1 MPHAEFYI
9 ILAAIFGLFM
19 AWGVGAN
26 DVANA
31 MGTSVGSGAIT
42 IRQAIII
49 AIIFEAMGAMLAGGQ
64 VTDTIR
70 SQIIDI
76 QYFQNTP
83 RLFIFGMLAALLASG
98 TWLLIASWRGWPVS
112 TTHSIVG
119 AVIGFGLVASGADS
133 VHWSKCINIAL
144 SWVVTPIIAGIVS
157 FLLFRSVQTLI
168 FESKKP
174 THSAK
179 FYLPAYVFLS
189 IIVLALVTLF
199 SGLNHLGIAISFS
212 QAIWI
217 SVLISLI
224 AAIIGRILL
233 QRFHNLRDT
242 QKTPNFAQLEKV
254 FGILMIFT
262 ACTMAF
268 AHGSNDVANA
278 IGPLAAIVTI
288 AHGAI
293 LNTHSPIP
301 FWVMGLGAFGIMLG
315 LATYGYR
322 VIATI
327 GHEITQL
334 TPSRGFAAQL
344 ATAST
349 VLVSSGIGLPISTT
363 QTLVGAVLGVGIAR
377 GIGAINLTVVGS
389 IFVSWVI
396 TLPAGALLSIVYYFV
411 LKTLLN

>member
-1 MPHAEFYI
+1 MPHAELYI
-9 ILAAIFGLFM
+9 ILAAVFGLFM

-42 IRQAIII
+42 IRQAILI
-49 AIIFEAMGAMLAGGQ
+49 AVIFEALGAMLAGGQ

-70 SQIIDI
+70 SRIIDVH
-76 QYFQNTP
+76 YFQDTP
-83 RLFIFGMLAALLASG
+83 RLFIYGMLAALLSAG

-133 VHWSKCINIAL
+133 VHWSQCIDIAL
-144 SWVVTPIIAGIVS
+144 SWVVTPIIAGILA
-157 FLLFRSVQTLI
+157 FLLFRSVQALV

-189 IIVLALVTLF
+189 VIVLALVTLF
-199 SGLNHLGIAISFS
+199 SGLKHLGIQITFWH
-212 QAIWI
+212 AIWI
-217 SVLISLI
+217 AVLISLI
-224 AAIIGRILL
+224 AAVVGRVLL
-233 QRFHNLRDT
+233 QRLHNLRDT
-242 QKTPNFAQLEKV
+242 QKMPNFNQLEKV

-278 IGPLAAIVTI
+278 IGPLAAIVAI
-288 AHGAI
+288 AQHAL
-293 LNTHSPIP
+293 LNGHSPIP
-301 FWVMGLGAFGIMLG
+301 LWVMGLGAFGIVLG

-349 VLVSSGIGLPISTT
+349 VLVASGIGLPISTT

-377 GIGAINLTVVGS
+377 GIGAINLKVVGS

-396 TLPAGALLSIVYYFV
+396 TLPAGALLSIIYYLA
-411 LKTLLN
+411 LKGILG

>member
-1 MPHAEFYI
+1 MLHAELYI
-9 ILAAIFGLFM
+9 ILATIFGLFM

-31 MGTSVGSGAIT
+31 MGTSVGSGAIS

-49 AIIFEAMGAMLAGGQ
+49 AIVFEALGAMLAGGQ

-70 SQIIDI
+70 SRIIDVH
-76 QYFQNTP
+76 YFEKTP
-83 RLFIFGMLAALLASG
+83 QLFVYGMLAALLSAG

-112 TTHSIVG
+112 TTHSIIG
-119 AVIGFGLVASGADS
+119 AVIGFGLIASSAKS
-133 VHWSKCINIAL
+133 VHWAQCIDIAL
-144 SWVVTPIIAGIVS
+144 SWIVTPIIAGILA
-157 FLLFRSVQTLI
+157 FLLFRSVQSLV

-174 THSAK
+174 TRSAK

-199 SGLNHLGIAISFS
+199 SGLKHLGIDISCWHAIL
-212 QAIWI
+212 I
-217 SVLISLI
+217 SILISLI

-233 QRFHNLRDT
+233 QRLDNLHDI
-242 QKTPNFAQLEKV
+242 QKLPNFNQLEKV
-254 FGILMIFT
+254 FGILMVFT

-278 IGPLAAIVTI
+278 VGPLAAIVTI
-288 AHGAI
+288 AHHAV
-293 LNTHSPIP
+293 LNSHSPIP
-301 FWVMGLGAFGIMLG
+301 LWVMSLGAFGIVLG

-349 VLVSSGIGLPISTT
+349 VLVASGIGLPISTT

-377 GIGAINLTVVGS
+377 GIGAINLKVVGS

-396 TLPAGALLSIVYYFV
+396 TLPAGALLSIIYYFV
-411 LKTLLN
+411 LKTILS